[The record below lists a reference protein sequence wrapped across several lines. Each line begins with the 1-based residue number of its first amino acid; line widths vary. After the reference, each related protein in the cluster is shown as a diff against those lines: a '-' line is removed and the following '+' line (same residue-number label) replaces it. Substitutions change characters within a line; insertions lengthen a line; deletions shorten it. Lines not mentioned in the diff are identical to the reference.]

1 MSTIQEAL
9 QLITGKPVSRY
20 VLLTAG
26 NGFLNIIDF
35 LSNKELPLHFNE
47 VREDKD
53 YNCIKEGFILLFEK
67 DVIKYNNG
75 LFTGRT
81 KIYTPRQIR
90 EILKNQEFRLV
101 K

>member
-20 VLLTAG
+20 VLLSAG
-26 NGFLNIIDF
+26 NGFFNIIDF

-53 YNCIKEGFILLFEK
+53 YNYIKEGFILLFEE
-67 DVIKYNNG
+67 DVIKYDSC
-75 LFTGRT
+75 LFIGMN

-90 EILKNQEFRLV
+90 EILKKQEFRLV